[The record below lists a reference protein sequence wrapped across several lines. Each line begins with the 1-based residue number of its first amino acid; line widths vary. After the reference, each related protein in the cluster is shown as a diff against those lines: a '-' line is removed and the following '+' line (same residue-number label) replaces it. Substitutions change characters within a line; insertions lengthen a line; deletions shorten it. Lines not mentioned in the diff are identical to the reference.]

1 MGESTKLLHPGQVP
15 VLTIDQ
21 SLFVIVKKIQWTWPE
36 TYEKD
41 KFAVMIEGMHI
52 GMALLKFLGDGRV

>member
-1 MGESTKLLHPGQVP
+1 MHPGQVP

-36 TYEKD
+36 TYEKA
-41 KFAVMIEGMHI
+41 KLAVLIEGIHI
-52 GMALLKFLGDGRV
+52 EMALLKVLGDGRV

>member
-1 MGESTKLLHPGQVP
+1 M
-15 VLTIDQ
+15 
-21 SLFVIVKKIQWTWPE
+21 QWTWPE

-52 GMALLKFLGDGRV
+52 GMALLKFLGDWLTDRICESVMMTANVKLYNLR